1 MKYEVDIPK
10 LAGWLLPPFLRKPR
24 LLAFIKA
31 LTTPLYN
38 RHRNFIAEQQVMLSE
53 VRLTGQT
60 GVLEYFLNEKFDPA
74 EKRIRIIHADST
86 AIIISDARNLVLSDV
101 EAKALVVKD
110 DADIDTTVDFF
121 IKIPNDLAKK
131 YQTIINNEEGNN
143 HPWVLSDSAA
153 TSLSDANPL
162 SLYALLD
169 GYQPLII
176 SDETPFI
183 LYDLDD
189 ISTTRQIRG
198 MVDKYKTSGK
208 TYNLNT

>member
-1 MKYEVDIPK
+1 
-10 LAGWLLPPFLRKPR
+10 
-24 LLAFIKA
+24 
-31 LTTPLYN
+31 
-38 RHRNFIAEQQVMLSE
+38 MLSE